1 MAVADAPAGLG
12 DVGGGE
18 HLAHAGAGGVDE
30 QLLDRVVEPVD
41 DLGLAAVEQ
50 RRQDA
55 VGDDRR
61 RRDAGLAVEPAEQV
75 DRLGDRH
82 LLGRRDDD
90 EPGARRVLEDLGHP
104 RRLLA
109 DHADLDEL
117 ADDPRG
123 GDLGDDV
130 PAGLGVDD
138 DEVVVP
144 LAHLVGELADG
155 EDLLDARR
163 GVGDEVERPGER
175 ADAPDERHLDEQPQ
189 VLLERVLGVHRHR
202 EQAGVELAR
211 LERQRRGVERRGER
225 ALGVHLA
232 HERAL
237 AGPGGQVG
245 ERGGDG
251 RLADAALAGDEQQ
264 AAVEERPP
272 SRGTGSRRRRQPPK
286 PMRRSPSFVPSST

>member
-1 MAVADAPAGLG
+1 MATIAD
-12 DVGGGE
+12 
-18 HLAHAGAGGVDE
+18 GVDAG
-30 QLLDRVVEPVD
+30 V
-41 DLGLAAVEQ
+41 AVE
-50 RRQDA
+50 
-55 VGDDRR
+55 
-61 RRDAGLAVEPAEQV
+61 AGEQV
-75 DRLGDRH
+75 DRLGDGH

-109 DHADLDEL
+109 DHADLHEL
-117 ADDPRG
+117 ADHPRRA
-123 GDLGDDV
+123 DLGDDV
-130 PAGLGVDD
+130 AARLGVDD

-163 GVGDEVERPGER
+163 GVGDEVERAGER
-175 ADAPDERHLDEQPQ
+175 ADATDERDLDEQPQ
-189 VLLERVLGVHRHR
+189 VLLQRVLGVHRHG
-202 EQAGVELAR
+202 EQAGVELTR
-211 LERQRRGVERRGER
+211 LERERRRVERRGER

-237 AGPGGQVG
+237 AGAGGEVG

-251 RLADAALAGDEQQ
+251 GLADAALARDEQQ
-264 AAVEERPP
+264 PAVEQV
-272 SRGTGSRRRRQPPK
+272 TGVGHRHSLSCPARAACDRSSQPPK